1 MIRPATLDDLESILE
16 IYKIA
21 RAFMRSNGNM
31 SQWINNYP
39 DKALLIG
46 DISKNQLFVY
56 EEDGA
61 VHGVF
66 AFIVGEDETYKVI
79 ENGKWLSDAPYG
91 TIHRIAGDG
100 KTKGLLQKAVA
111 YCEKTVSHLRIDTH
125 ADNKIMQHVVI
136 KNGFTQCGII
146 HIADGTPRIAYE
158 KI

>member
-39 DKALLIG
+39 DKALLTG

-56 EEDGA
+56 EEDGT

-111 YCEKTVSHLRIDTH
+111 YCEKTVLHLRIDTH
-125 ADNKIMQHVVI
+125 ADNKIMQHVVA